1 MQNGLYPDSLLGV
14 VQLVV
19 SCRGSDGPIDSQ
31 GCQVDARRPR
41 VEGAGLFFPTSLL
54 QLPAVE
60 RLPRAKNEVWI
71 LGPQTPS
78 AQRRPEGAPRPW
90 RLGR

>member
-60 RLPRAKNEVWI
+60 RLPRAKNEVWN
-71 LGPQTPS
+71 L
-78 AQRRPEGAPRPW
+78 
-90 RLGR
+90 RLSPLF